1 MCDSFGAHD
10 FETHRVGQTE
20 LVIAVWSDPTVDG
33 RALHRTRDESD
44 LMGRF
49 AIELVEKTDADLD
62 TDPAREQRMHFRHDK
77 ICGKESL
84 SLDNERAVPPGK
96 ICMLCRLAI

>member
-1 MCDSFGAHD
+1 
-10 FETHRVGQTE
+10 
-20 LVIAVWSDPTVDG
+20 
-33 RALHRTRDESD
+33 
-44 LMGRF
+44 MGRF